1 MRLRPMTFGPRL
13 GPTTMRPNPVVHLE
27 LHTGDLS
34 RACAY
39 YEHLLGWRAE
49 EVSTYTAMEVGNV
62 GGGVVE
68 CPAAGR
74 PLWLPYVD
82 VPDVEAATE
91 RARAMGAKVLLEPRS
106 GPVGKRA
113 VVSSPIAGEL
123 AFWEE
128 HRRGGPLRRRRR
140 SDL

>member
-1 MRLRPMTFGPRL
+1 MNSGPRR
-13 GPTTMRPNPVVHLE
+13 GPTTMRPNSLVHLE

-82 VPDVEAATE
+82 VPDVDAATE
-91 RARAMGAKVLLEPRS
+91 RARDMGAKVLLEPRS
-106 GPVGKRA
+106 GPAGRRA
-113 VVSSPIAGEL
+113 VVSSPVAGEV